1 MPVTTRKTNAEVHPG
16 RVLIESQQPR
26 RTKKQI
32 EEDDARA
39 SAAAQD
45 REVKATAK
53 LRAVAECIAY
63 LEDMVALAEMDSQT
77 HAQRPD
83 LHYRR
88 HDSFELREERDDG
101 FGSEKG
107 RPQSG
112 VADAGDDDE
121 GPGPARDNN
130 SDDNAGQIPSGD
142 EGDDIP
148 VRYSVKRKGV
158 SPHF

>member
-1 MPVTTRKTNAEVHPG
+1 MPVTTHKTNAEVHPG
-16 RVLIESQQPR
+16 HVLIESQQPR
-26 RTKKQI
+26 HTKKQI

-39 SAAAQD
+39 STAAQD

-53 LRAVAECIAY
+53 LCTVAKCIAY

-83 LHYRR
+83 LHYCC
-88 HDSFELREERDDG
+88 HDSFELREECDDG

-107 RPQSG
+107 HPQSG
-112 VADAGDDDE
+112 VADAGDDNE
-121 GPGPARDNN
+121 GPGPAYDNN
-130 SDDNAGQIPSGD
+130 SNDNARQTPSGD

-148 VRYSVKRKGV
+148 VCYLVKRKGV